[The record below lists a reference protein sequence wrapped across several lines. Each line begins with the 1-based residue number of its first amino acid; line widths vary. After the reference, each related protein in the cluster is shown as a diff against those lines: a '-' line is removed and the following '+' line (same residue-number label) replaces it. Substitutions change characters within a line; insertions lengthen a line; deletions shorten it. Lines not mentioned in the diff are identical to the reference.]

1 MRKNIFCKI
10 LMALAVVL
18 LPLALNSCDNEDNWA
33 GEPILITGDGV
44 HARVLTL
51 EKGMT
56 VQLST
61 KRDFITHGNG
71 MAWKSSDPEVASI
84 DQNGLLTALKTGEV
98 IITAYTTGA
107 SVSGEGHLTVKVVNT
122 GIVLLDEQIDQSDAE

>member
-107 SVSGEGHLTVKVVNT
+107 SVSDEGHLTVIVVNT
-122 GIVLLDEQIDQSDAE
+122 GIGLVDDELDQSDAE

>member
-44 HARVLTL
+44 HACVLTL

-107 SVSGEGHLTVKVVNT
+107 SVSDEGHLTVKVVNT
-122 GIVLLDEQIDQSDAE
+122 GIVLVDDQIDQSDAE